1 MYRSLIL
8 RSHVPYRALAA
19 TCKTGSMHEISE
31 LELSKGRLGTPP
43 CSCLLG
49 HVGRAFFR
57 IIFEREFLFA
67 MNLVGPGR
75 VVPFLQEKSYRRDV
89 QIASNFVNTSRLF
102 LQMLKSGDLHNIDAA
117 VCRMTTPGRIRKKS
131 SKKYY
136 NAVLKFYRTTLR
148 ISRKFV
154 KYTGTVH
161 LSISG
166 NGFCEIWRCPLAL
179 TFWTPQVP
187 WFQRNFG
194 RLGIACIDAN
204 VAGFFNTCS

>member
-8 RSHVPYRALAA
+8 RSVITCCLYRALAA
-19 TCKTGSMHEISE
+19 SCRTGSMHEISE

-75 VVPFLQEKSYRRDV
+75 VVPFLQEKSYRRDL
-89 QIASNFVNTSRLF
+89 QIASNFVNTSRVF
-102 LQMLKSGDLHNIDAA
+102 FQMLKSGELHSIDAT
-117 VCRMTTPGRIRKKS
+117 VCRMTTPGHIRKKS

-136 NAVLKFYRTTLR
+136 SAVLKSKRKILR

-154 KYTGTVH
+154 KYKGTVH

-166 NGFCEIWRCPLAL
+166 GGFCEIWRCPLVL
-179 TFWTPQVP
+179 PFWTPEVP
-187 WFQRNFG
+187 
-194 RLGIACIDAN
+194 
-204 VAGFFNTCS
+204 